1 MKRILFKTSSTLQFL
16 IFYLPISMIDESS
29 CQMCIIRKIDVIF
42 VKSYTYYLSK
52 WAISYQTAQGCIL
65 QKGLQ
70 WMFIFSGERLPSN
83 RLWSGYIISCVGSC
97 NYCKFPK
104 WREDAKPKAYAMIDS
119 LNWMNVNINLTEE
132 TIGKKINMYFLN
144 SLFCKRIFLL
154 SIAKQ
159 CICNTT

>member
-1 MKRILFKTSSTLQFL
+1 MMRVVVIWVMG
-16 IFYLPISMIDESS
+16 IR
-29 CQMCIIRKIDVIF
+29 RKINVIF
-42 VKSYTYYLSK
+42 VKSYTYLSTII
-52 WAISYQTAQGCIL
+52 WIISNSTSVYPPKRPPIYVHFLGG
-65 QKGLQ
+65 KN
-70 WMFIFSGERLPSN
+70 PSN